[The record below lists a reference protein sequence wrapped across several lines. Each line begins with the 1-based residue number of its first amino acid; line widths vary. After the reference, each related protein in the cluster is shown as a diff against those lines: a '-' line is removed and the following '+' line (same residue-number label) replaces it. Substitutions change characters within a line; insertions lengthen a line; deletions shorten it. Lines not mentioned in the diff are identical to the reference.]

1 MEPEKQHFFD
11 NPKNLR
17 IVLRVFYTIC
27 LGLLL
32 IDFFYHR
39 HVMHEWD
46 ALWGFYG
53 LFGFVACVALVLI
66 AKELRKVLMRAED
79 YYDD

>member
-1 MEPEKQHFFD
+1 M
-11 NPKNLR
+11 
-17 IVLRVFYTIC
+17 IC

-39 HVMHEWD
+39 HVIHEWE

-53 LFGFVACVALVLI
+53 LFGFVACVTLVLV
-66 AKELRKVLMRAED
+66 AKELRKVLKRGED

>member
-1 MEPEKQHFFD
+1 MEQEKQHFFD
-11 NPKNLR
+11 NPENLGN
-17 IVLRVFYTIC
+17 VLHVFYMIC

-39 HVMHEWD
+39 HVIHEWE

-53 LFGFVACVALVLI
+53 LFGFAACVTLVLV
-66 AKELRKVLMRAED
+66 AKELRKVLKRGED

>member
-1 MEPEKQHFFD
+1 MTKEKQHIFD
-11 NPKNLR
+11 SPENIR
-17 IVLRVFYTIC
+17 ILLHVFYAIC

-32 IDFFYHR
+32 IDFIYHR
-39 HVMHEWD
+39 HVLHEWE

-53 LFGFVACVALVLI
+53 LFGFIACVTLVLV
-66 AKELRKVLMRAED
+66 AKELRKLLKRRED